1 MTENTEIKPTLF
13 LVAIAFRESRTET
26 DVWPGQNSRKVYDL
40 AKHEYKQQLN
50 KAFLDLDA
58 GQNGMLFG

>member
-1 MTENTEIKPTLF
+1 MLQQMEFLLPKKIKPLPPDWRR
-13 LVAIAFRESRTET
+13 A
-26 DVWPGQNSRKVYDL
+26 GQNLRKLYDL
-40 AKHEYKQQLN
+40 AKHDYKQQLN